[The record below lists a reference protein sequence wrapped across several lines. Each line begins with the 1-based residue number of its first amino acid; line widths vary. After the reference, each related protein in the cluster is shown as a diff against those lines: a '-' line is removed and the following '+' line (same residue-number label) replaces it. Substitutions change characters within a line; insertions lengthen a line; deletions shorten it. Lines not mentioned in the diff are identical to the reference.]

1 MADVGAADQYFQTVV
16 DAQAWTSATEVQKA
30 AALATAERDLAAYQE
45 RADPSRFAYAVYEQA
60 LWLLQADVRA
70 RLQQAG
76 VSEAVLGSSEEVF
89 RQGGRDPFI
98 APKAW
103 FYLRGQPKAGVLV

>member
-16 DAQAWTSATEVQKA
+16 DAQAWTSATEAQKA
-30 AALATAERDLAAYQE
+30 AALATAGRDLAAYEE

-70 RLQQAG
+70 KLQQAG
-76 VSEAVLGSSEEVF
+76 VSQASFGSSQEVF
-89 RQGGRDPFI
+89 RRGDREPFI

-103 FYLRGQPKAGVLV
+103 FYLRGQIKTGALV